1 MFSIRAFHSGLAA
14 GKAIR
19 GIVSTFALALLTA
32 TAGIAASAQQ
42 TVMAPRADR
51 AETPLRVFE
60 PPVEGCAPLAVI
72 SPGAGGTEN
81 GYSYLAQGLR
91 DRGYLAVVMGHKESG
106 PATLRKDVFHEGIHG
121 GLKDMVTDPKLQ
133 HDRML
138 DLTAALQWAEAQ
150 CHRPYKVLLGHSMGS
165 DTVVFEAGAANKL
178 GVRGEDRFDAYVALS
193 PSGPGSIFT
202 SDSWKGIHKPLYVL
216 TGTRDK
222 GLEGSWEWRTA
233 PYDGM
238 PRGCKWLGVIDGATH
253 MNFAGGGFA
262 GKTEELTLETV
273 TVFLKGARMG
283 NCALPAPRAGI
294 TLKSK

>member
-1 MFSIRAFHSGLAA
+1 MTNTPAVKPWFSGILAIGVLA
-14 GKAIR
+14 LA
-19 GIVSTFALALLTA
+19 FALQ
-32 TAGIAASAQQ
+32 AAAQQ
-42 TVMAPRADR
+42 TLTAPRSDGAQ
-51 AETPLRVFE
+51 TPLRIFE

-91 DRGYLAVVMGHKESG
+91 DRGYLAVVMGHRESG
-106 PATLRKDVFHEGIHG
+106 PATLRKDIFHEGIHG

-133 HDRML
+133 NDRML
-138 DLTAALQWAEAQ
+138 DLTAALRWADQ
-150 CHRPYKVLLGHSMGS
+150 PCHRPYRVLLGHSMGS
-165 DTVVFEAGAANKL
+165 DTVVFEAGATNKL

-202 SDSWKGIHKPLYVL
+202 RDSWKAIHKPLFVL

-238 PRGCKWLGVIDGATH
+238 PPGCKWLGVIDGATH
-253 MNFAGGGFA
+253 MNFAGVGFA
-262 GKTEELTLETV
+262 GKTEELTLESV
-273 TVFLKGARMG
+273 TAFLKGARSG

-294 TLKSK
+294 RWKSK

>member
-1 MFSIRAFHSGLAA
+1 MTI
-14 GKAIR
+14 KAMIQR
-19 GIVSTFALALLTA
+19 SLLFGCVLLSVYACIT
-32 TAGIAASAQQ
+32 ASAQQ
-42 TVMAPRADR
+42 TVTSPRADG
-51 AETPLRVFE
+51 AETPLRVYD
-60 PPVEGCAPLAVI
+60 PPTQECAPLAVI

-106 PATLRKDVFHEGIHG
+106 PATLRHDIVHEGIHG
-121 GLKDMVTDPKLQ
+121 GLKDMVTDSKLQ
-133 HDRML
+133 SDRML
-138 DLTAALQWAEAQ
+138 DLAAALHWAEKQ
-150 CHRPYKVLLGHSMGS
+150 CKHPYKVLLGHSMGS
-165 DTVVFEAGAANKL
+165 DTVVFEAGASNKL

-202 SDSWKGIHKPLYVL
+202 ADSWKNIRKPVFVL

-238 PRGCKWLGVIDGATH
+238 PPGCKWLGVIDGATH

-262 GKTEELTLETV
+262 GKTEKLTLEFV
-273 TVFLKGARMG
+273 TAFLSGARNG
-283 NCALPAPRAGI
+283 KCGLPATEAGI
-294 TLKSK
+294 SLKSK